1 MSNAIHIP
9 KEDLNLSKKDI
20 ARQNDILISMSG
32 TIGLSCIV
40 RERNEIVV
48 NQRIMKI
55 TSKNYNPQV
64 LSLLLNS
71 IVGKYQ
77 LDRIGTG
84 GVQTNISST
93 DIKNIVIPI
102 IDLEIQRQISALIT
116 ESFSLRKESENLLDK
131 AKEMVEREIE
141 GRI

>member
-1 MSNAIHIP
+1 LSNAIHIP